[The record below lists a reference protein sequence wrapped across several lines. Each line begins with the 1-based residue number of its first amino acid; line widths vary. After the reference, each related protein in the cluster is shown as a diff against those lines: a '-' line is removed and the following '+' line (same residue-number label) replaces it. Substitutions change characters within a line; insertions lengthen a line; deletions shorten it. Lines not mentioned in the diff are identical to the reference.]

1 MKGYALIVIKDGK
14 LQTPVVTGGV
24 LWDLAGEAAEAGL
37 VEPQKGRTVQ
47 IVDLTTGEV
56 ELRLTATFAGRPC
69 WS

>member
-1 MKGYALIVIKDGK
+1 MADRETRKHLLNAIGA
-14 LQTPVVTGGV
+14 
-24 LWDLAGEAAEAGL
+24 AAEAGL